1 MPCKKICKMDLIYA
15 ILNHSI
21 PNIVAKVQ
29 KIHKNF
35 HFQRILNLS
44 KQPVIYDTTNFPC
57 KMTSEKPVQFSKRK
71 ESRAW
76 SQVNWSDDSGVTT
89 STLISLVLLIEN
101 VLTSETRGGLRFL
114 GSSFSRSLVFGLHFL
129 GLPFLD
135 AWNKGLELDA
145 PQINFL
151 GESPSSPGDA
161 FNCTLNQ
168 YYEWLQSSQQA
179 GKMLKKY
186 SRRIEI
192 FWCPSHFKLPIQKLQ
207 MASQALQ
214 EL

>member
-1 MPCKKICKMDLIYA
+1 MPCKKICKVDLIYA

-57 KMTSEKPVQFSKRK
+57 KMTSEKPVQFSKRN

-101 VLTSETRGGLRFL
+101 VLTSETRG
-114 GSSFSRSLVFGLHFL
+114 VFVF
-129 GLPFLD
+129 
-135 AWNKGLELDA
+135 
-145 PQINFL
+145 
-151 GESPSSPGDA
+151 
-161 FNCTLNQ
+161 
-168 YYEWLQSSQQA
+168 
-179 GKMLKKY
+179 
-186 SRRIEI
+186 
-192 FWCPSHFKLPIQKLQ
+192 
-207 MASQALQ
+207 
-214 EL
+214 